1 MTIENVRGLILL
13 GVAIALSSC
22 SLFQREPP
30 LPRHAV
36 IEANGT
42 EEKFVRLIQDA
53 DIIYFPSE
61 ALALTSRSE
70 PAWKLLGALRGS
82 AGSFAIGWDGSVNE
96 SERRSYLNEARKAG
110 AEILALNEP
119 SSRGQIEAAST
130 PDELAAEKIASYFR
144 EHRTDKV
151 LVFIRRERL
160 GLVRGVPYLVAQ
172 QTKARQLILNPRKS
186 ASGAQLLARN

>member
-13 GVAIALSSC
+13 AAAIALSSC
-22 SLFQREPP
+22 SLFHREPP

-36 IEANGT
+36 IEANGS

-61 ALALTSRSE
+61 ALVLNSRSE
-70 PAWKLLGALRGS
+70 PAWKLLGALRS
-82 AGSFAIGWDGSVNE
+82 SVSSFAIGWDGSVNE

-119 SSRGQIEAAST
+119 SSRGQIEDASN
-130 PDELAAEKIASYFR
+130 PDQFTADKIASYFR
-144 EHRTDKV
+144 EHSTDKV

-186 ASGAQLLARN
+186 SLGAQLLARN